1 MTLSPDWKGTA
12 EELVTLLHPMV
23 DQFGL
28 DQSALTLRNV
38 RYWRTSGLIQGKG
51 SRSYGAREA
60 WEVLGVLKLRA
71 EGIKGPAIG
80 KRLAELSDAE
90 LQDFV
95 QILPMSRH
103 SSAAREMMT
112 VLLAQGIVALY
123 SAVDASSDRIV
134 RQDET
139 VPRPLQE
146 GMNLLGR
153 LQLEAGQDER
163 AANVHDVLHNCTTP
177 LQEWHLSTLQEQD
190 FEYRTTVLIDA
201 DLFVPTFDCLSLAR
215 KVGEGADNVIEDDA
229 FQALIETAQSTGR
242 DADRVYT
249 KVREY
254 VGAHSLTTLADLYAF
269 ANREGFTNTV
279 LALMTDRFY
288 QRVPEAWLIA
298 GEACRCAHCHTLM
311 RPAPGKAMGYRCPLS
326 ACRAEFPTPLIDE
339 RYDPALT
346 RVVRPQLLAY
356 WVNPAIDELRIYNK
370 ARDLGLVADLYPNKD
385 ACDVSIGNR
394 IGIDVKS
401 YSNPITLAQRLSR
414 SIGRLAKY
422 EKKVLAVP
430 DALVQDR
437 RDYLSLL
444 RSGLTGEGKKLDV
457 MKVSDVLKALEEL
470 AHV

>member
-1 MTLSPDWKGTA
+1 
-12 EELVTLLHPMV
+12 
-23 DQFGL
+23 
-28 DQSALTLRNV
+28 
-38 RYWRTSGLIQGKG
+38 
-51 SRSYGAREA
+51 
-60 WEVLGVLKLRA
+60 
-71 EGIKGPAIG
+71 
-80 KRLAELSDAE
+80 
-90 LQDFV
+90 
-95 QILPMSRH
+95 
-103 SSAAREMMT
+103 
-112 VLLAQGIVALY
+112 
-123 SAVDASSDRIV
+123 
-134 RQDET
+134 
-139 VPRPLQE
+139 
-146 GMNLLGR
+146 
-153 LQLEAGQDER
+153 
-163 AANVHDVLHNCTTP
+163 
-177 LQEWHLSTLQEQD
+177 
-190 FEYRTTVLIDA
+190 
-201 DLFVPTFDCLSLAR
+201 
-215 KVGEGADNVIEDDA
+215 
-229 FQALIETAQSTGR
+229 
-242 DADRVYT
+242 
-249 KVREY
+249 
-254 VGAHSLTTLADLYAF
+254 
-269 ANREGFTNTV
+269 
-279 LALMTDRFY
+279 MTDRFY